1 VKVSE
6 FDESSG
12 EEKEREKEREGE
24 RIGKGDFECG
34 KWGKQTIPSFQ

>member
-1 VKVSE
+1 MRVVVKRR
-6 FDESSG
+6 
-12 EEKEREKEREGE
+12 REKREGE